1 MMPSAGHAKQS
12 SRLNKKLKLKQQ
24 LRKRGVGEK
33 KKVKKQRRRSE
44 LGKLLNVLKQRPRP
58 TRNDGTRRELRGRT
72 RERNKNER
80 GNWLLK
86 GKKTGNY
93 NRACESS
100 FAGLEFRLTLR

>member
-33 KKVKKQRRRSE
+33 KKAEEAAKKERAREAAKRAEAAAAADKKRRDKERAE
-44 LGKLLNVLKQRPRP
+44 
-58 TRNDGTRRELRGRT
+58 RENE
-72 RERNKNER
+72 RENKNER